1 MVSISSETLPLVPQ
15 IMFLFHRQLT
25 GRQPQTPCDRKH
37 KYTVVVRLQRDD
49 DERYRSPPARLAG
62 KSSRA
67 APPADTAKRS
77 TKKPHKHAQA
87 LVTSGLAVS
96 RATVAKVATS
106 ALTSVAPAK
115 YR

>member
-1 MVSISSETLPLVPQ
+1 MARILALLR
-15 IMFLFHRQLT
+15 LFPGRLDAHLSATT
-25 GRQPQTPCDRKH
+25 GY

-67 APPADTAKRS
+67 APPADTANRS
-77 TKKPHKHAQA
+77 TKKPHRHAQA
-87 LVTSGLAVS
+87 LVTSGLTVS
-96 RATVAKVATS
+96 RAPVAKAATS